1 MPCACNIPIP
11 NAPTNEVWGPIFW
24 KLLHGLAEK
33 IGSTMLQVNIT
44 EERIAWIQ
52 LIKSTEKVLPC
63 PYCREHYKDY
73 LKRNNP
79 DILKNYDV
87 LKMKIWITNFFWSLH
102 EEINQ
107 ENNKESLEF
116 ESVSILYKNIDL
128 NKNMKDLESIMKI
141 VFQHN
146 GVSLLSW
153 QNWTNQFKKLKSFYG
168 I

>member
-11 NAPTNEVWGPIFW
+11 NAPSNEVWGPIFW
-24 KLLHGLAEK
+24 KLLHGLSEK
-33 IGSTMLQVNIT
+33 VGTTLLDMYKS
-44 EERIAWIQ
+44 EEKIAWIN
-52 LIKSTEKVLPC
+52 LIKNTEKVLPC
-63 PYCREHYKDY
+63 PYCREHYKMF

-79 DILKNYDV
+79 DVLKIYDT

-102 EEINQ
+102 EEINR
-107 ENNKESLEF
+107 ENGKPSLPFESL
-116 ESVSILYKNIDL
+116 SILYKNVEL
-128 NKNMKDLESIMKI
+128 NSNMKELESIMKV

-146 GVSLLSW
+146 GVSLIAW